1 MDAFRGTL
9 WNIAKGVLWFLDGF
23 FDVLNKMWQ
32 YKFFD
37 NEYVNKVFSGALI
50 VACAWLIIK
59 VMIELIM
66 NHIIKNDGR
75 DSPLTIFRGVVLAI
89 TMMFLISPLFTFGY
103 QVSNA
108 LNNAV
113 ISVSGMNSNNSQN
126 EGTISKAIITSMV
139 YDDQMEKEDRD
150 YLIEHWK
157 TVDINQKEGGIVGL
171 GDVYTY
177 SVDFFMLVV
186 LSVLTVF
193 LLFFIAI
200 QIAKRVMEIALFKI
214 IAPFCCTSLTSNNPQ
229 AFQTWCKSTMGLFLI
244 TVVQFVSLG
253 LMLNMFGSAIDENGT
268 MAGIFL
274 IVGALL
280 FIISTPTLISSLLG
294 QQSGLMTAFGDMQSI
309 MAMGQGIKTGFN
321 VAGYGVLSAGNKL
334 ASGVSV
340 IPKAVGYMSGVKTQF
355 NNYKAGADGNMV
367 AFGKTAFSEIR
378 KPFASAYNHMRD
390 SYQEHKKSGF
400 RNGSTPFKADNSNPY
415 SNPHSVQFNPIRQQY
430 QDSSGNELNN
440 RRWY

>member
-1 MDAFRGTL
+1 
-9 WNIAKGVLWFLDGF
+9 
-23 FDVLNKMWQ
+23 MWQ

-37 NEYVNKVFSGALI
+37 NEYVNKIFSGALI
-50 VACAWLIIK
+50 VACAWLTVK

-75 DSPLTIFRGVVLAI
+75 DSPLTIFKGVVLAI

-103 QVSNA
+103 QVSNS

-113 ISVSGMNSNNSQN
+113 ISVSGMSSKSSDN

-139 YDDQMEKEDRD
+139 YDDEMEKKDRD

-157 TVDINQKEGGIVGL
+157 TVDINQKEGGIAGI

-186 LSVLTVF
+186 LSIVTVF

-214 IAPFCCTSLTSNNPQ
+214 LGPFCCTSLTTNNPQ

-253 LMLNMFGSAIDENGT
+253 LMLNMFGSAIKDNGT

-274 IVGALL
+274 ILGALL
-280 FIISTPTLISSLLG
+280 FIISSPTMVSSLLG

-309 MAMGQGIKTGFN
+309 MAMGQGIRAGISGAGF
-321 VAGYGVLSAGNKL
+321 GVLSAGNKL
-334 ASGVSV
+334 ANGVSV
-340 IPKAVGYMSGVKTQF
+340 IPKSIGYMSGVKTQF
-355 NNYKAGADGNMV
+355 NNYKASADGNLT
-367 AFGKTAFSEIR
+367 ALRKTAFSEFR
-378 KPFASAYNHMRD
+378 KPFASAYNHMRE
-390 SYQEHKKSGF
+390 SYENHHKNAFK
-400 RNGSTPFKADNSNPY
+400 NGSTPFRADNSNPFG
-415 SNPHSVQFNPIRQQY
+415 NPHGVQFNAVRQQY
-430 QDSSGNELNN
+430 QDASGNELNN